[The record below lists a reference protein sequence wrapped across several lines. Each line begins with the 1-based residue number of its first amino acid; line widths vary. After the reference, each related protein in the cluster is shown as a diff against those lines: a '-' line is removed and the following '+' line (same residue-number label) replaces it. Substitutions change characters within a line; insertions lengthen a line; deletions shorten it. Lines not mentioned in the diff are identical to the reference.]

1 MREKDIIMRLNKLG
15 YARAEKYIE
24 SIPGKTLQKENYR
37 AKMLNH
43 MIMEH
48 IRFVECDFSEASV
61 TGSIFRYC
69 KFVNC
74 SLYQSDFEFCEFYGC
89 TFISDSPI
97 VSSFN
102 ESSFVETEFLQ
113 VQFQSCTFT
122 SAFFHSCLLD
132 GVRITIS
139 TMENSIFRQC
149 RFSNMDLRLLNMD
162 FVELDRPQMEHVVL
176 PLDQI
181 PFIFGALSYLRSTT
195 DAVKISKGESGS
207 MTATAFF
214 KNVIPLLCT
223 HFKKTEQ
230 FFPLANIFY
239 ALGENEEGYQAITNG
254 LIQAISIR
262 DFRMIKYFCK
272 LIASTGVFHS
282 SALHHLYQNYI
293 CRLYPQNSIDAEI
306 PNYARHILDIK
317 TLLFGTAQKAS
328 FRMTFITNI
337 KLPENWKLGECIDRI
352 LSLAKCRGAFQDND
366 AEIVLRQN
374 SPLQITIK
382 LAGNENQLAELLS
395 AYLAFAG
402 IEGKGAYALPV
413 VSQSQKILT
422 ISTEE
427 NRKLQTMAQ
436 TYREDLQKLDVQVIL
451 LEYYVENFH
460 FYCGQDGSVYY
471 FNSNAVP
478 TEPAQSRLIGGRNG
492 S

>member
-1 MREKDIIMRLNKLG
+1 MREKDVITRLNKLG
-15 YARAEKYIE
+15 YSRAERYIE
-24 SIPGKTLQKENYR
+24 AIPGKTLRKEDYK

-43 MIMEH
+43 TIMEH
-48 IRFVECDFSEASV
+48 IRFVECDFTEASV
-61 TGSIFRYC
+61 TGSIFRHC
-69 KFVNC
+69 KFINC

-89 TFISDSPI
+89 TFESNSPI

-113 VQFQSCTFT
+113 VEFQSCTFT
-122 SAFFHSCLLD
+122 SAFFHSCVLD
-132 GVRITIS
+132 RVRITLS
-139 TMENSIFRQC
+139 TMENAIFRQC

-162 FVELDRPQMEHVVL
+162 FIELDHPQMENVVL

-181 PFIFGALSYLRSTT
+181 PFIFGALPYLKNTT
-195 DAVKISKGESGS
+195 DAVKISKAESGS
-207 MTATAFF
+207 MTTAAFL
-214 KNVIPLLCT
+214 KNVIPLLCI

-239 ALGENEEGYQAITNG
+239 SLGENEDGYQAITNG
-254 LIQAISIR
+254 LIHAISIR

-272 LIASTGVFHS
+272 LIAATGVFRPS
-282 SALHHLYQNYI
+282 TLHHLYQNYI
-293 CRLYPQNSIDAEI
+293 CRLYPQNSIDAQI

-317 TLLFGTAQKAS
+317 ALLFGTAQKAS
-328 FRMTFITNI
+328 FRMTFMTNI
-337 KLPENWKLGECIDRI
+337 KLSENWKLGECIERI
-352 LSLAKCRGAFQDND
+352 FSLAKCRGAFQDND

-382 LAGNENQLAELLS
+382 LAGNEDQLAELLT

-402 IEGKGAYALPV
+402 IEGESVYALPV
-413 VSQSQKILT
+413 VSQRRKMLT
-422 ISTEE
+422 DSTEE
-427 NRKLQTMAQ
+427 NRRLQTMAQ
-436 TYREDLQKLDVQVIL
+436 TYRNDLQKLNIQVIL

-460 FYCGQDGSVYY
+460 FYCDQDGPIYY
-471 FNSNAVP
+471 FNSSAVP
-478 TEPAQSRLIGGRNG
+478 AESALPRLIGGRNG